1 VGECFFRYRPTRVV
15 PDKRPLNGCVCV
27 CVILCR
33 TNIPRKQ
40 GGLGEMKI
48 PLLADKSHAISRA
61 YGVLKEEV
69 GNPYR

>member
-1 VGECFFRYRPTRVV
+1 MQRIRAVN
-15 PDKRPLNGCVCV
+15 LNCCT
-27 CVILCR
+27 LCR

-48 PLLADKSHAISRA
+48 ALLADRSQAISRA

-69 GNPYR
+69 GNAYRSYSLSKC

>member
-1 VGECFFRYRPTRVV
+1 MTGTCKVSQVMKTTGAFN
-15 PDKRPLNGCVCV
+15 LNYC
-27 CVILCR
+27 ILCR

-40 GGLGEMKI
+40 GGLGEI
-48 PLLADKSHAISRA
+48 NITLLADRSHAISRA